1 MIITLYQYSGKNNVV
16 NKTLSNGVNVDGT
29 LKDASNV
36 LRPIVKFRT
45 KTDLQNIASY
55 NYVYIAALNR
65 YYFVNS
71 VDILATD
78 TFLLSLSVDVL
89 KTYENEIA
97 AASGT
102 ILNRENGNKFISNRA
117 NIHDLRPTFEKIDFS
132 VNAPFDADGTLIM
145 VTLKGNTNN

>member
-29 LKDASNV
+29 LKDAANV

-55 NYVYIAALNR
+55 NYAYIAALNR

-71 VDILATD
+71 VDIVAAD

-102 ILNRENGNKFISNRA
+102 ILNRENGNKFISSRA

-145 VTLKGNTNN
+145 VTLKGNTN

>member
-16 NKTLSNGVNVDGT
+16 NKTLTNGVNVDGT
-29 LKDASNV
+29 IKEPFNV

-45 KTDLQNIASY
+45 NNNLQNVMIY
-55 NYVYIAALNR
+55 NYCYIADLNR

-71 VDILATD
+71 IDAQSADVFILT
-78 TFLLSLSVDVL
+78 LSVDVL
-89 KTYENEIA
+89 KSYENEIK

-102 ILNRENGNKFISNRA
+102 ITNRENGNKFISNRA

-132 VNAPFDADGTLIM
+132 VNAPFDETGTLIM
-145 VTLKGNTNN
+145 VTLKGN